1 MKPTHDEEVEPLCS
15 RAREHNR
22 TTCTNTVRVGNA
34 SPVPHVTLCSRAHQG
49 LLDLVPVYEKVQA
62 SNQHGTNTN
71 GILLEIT
78 CFFLNYNIKPLF
90 EFYKFINQMS
100 NEFILILVQ
109 R

>member
-15 RAREHNR
+15 RARGRNR
-22 TTCTNTVRVGNA
+22 TTCTNTARVGNA

-49 LLDLVPVYEKVQA
+49 LLDLVPVCEKVQA

-71 GILLEIT
+71 GISLELHG
-78 CFFLNYNIKPLF
+78 FFLNYNIKPLF
-90 EFYKFINQMS
+90 EFYRFINQMS

>member
-15 RAREHNR
+15 RARGRNR
-22 TTCTNTVRVGNA
+22 TTCTNTARVGNA

-49 LLDLVPVYEKVQA
+49 LLDLAPIYEKVQA

-71 GILLEIT
+71 GISLGIT
-78 CFFLNYNIKPLF
+78 CLNIKPLF
-90 EFYKFINQMS
+90 EFYRFINQMS

-109 R
+109 S